1 MGDRYYC
8 VKSEDDHT
16 SDVASDIRNGWR
28 PVRPRVTMGL
38 VNTPTSGIVTRDRDI
53 EWPLELRC
61 PEGLVEVFAALD
73 TGPRFVLFPYLDSR
87 GRK

>member
-1 MGDRYYC
+1 MHMGDRYYC
-8 VKSEDDHT
+8 VKSEDDHA
-16 SDVASDIRNGWR
+16 SDVASDIRNGR
-28 PVRPRVTMGL
+28 PVRPRVTMGF

-53 EWPLELRC
+53 ELRC
-61 PEGLVEVFAALD
+61 PEGFVEVFAALD